1 MSRNG
6 HPNQNLSPT
15 AEKGV
20 VAIEIIIREVRP

>member
-6 HPNQNLSPT
+6 YPNLNLSPT
-15 AEKGV
+15 AEKVV